1 MRKNT
6 HKSNEDA
13 VFLKIIAPLLGM
25 IAIFLVISLNSSSLL
40 TATAQQQQYELPP
53 QQDEL
58 QQQQQPLQPLQSSG
72 NQSGGPSIGNQSGGP
87 SIGNQSGGPSIGNQ
101 SGGPSIQPRTKGGG
115 NEPPETFRE
124 AMNNSGFTN
133 TGNDTGI
140 ASNEV
145 TVQNQ
150 PTNDNPCSIIE
161 TRLARGEMTIEEFET
176 LSGILEC

>member
-1 MRKNT
+1 M

-87 SIGNQSGGPSIGNQ
+87 SIGNQSGGPSIQ
-101 SGGPSIQPRTKGGG
+101 TRTKGGG

-176 LSGILEC
+176 LSG

>member
-58 QQQQQPLQPLQSSG
+58 QQQQQPLQPLQSS
-72 NQSGGPSIGNQSGGP
+72 
-87 SIGNQSGGPSIGNQ
+87 GNQSGGPSIGNQ